1 MSSYVLL
8 SLERISTLVI
18 QKTYHQKHSFSHIN
32 CQLPK
37 KRDLKD
43 PQFKQK
49 VRTNKSSS
57 SMTYILFIFYNLKIL
72 SFTILDR
79 VKSSIFIIG
88 LLFGFVFFYIDMMT
102 VPVFLLLTLKL
113 REKYPYPEFFWSVF
127 SRIGT
132 EYGEILLISPYS
144 IQIWKNTDQKNSE
157 YTRFLRCVKIL
168 CVAMKRSNSIYCWA
182 NKRFFHIFHQ

>member
-18 QKTYHQKHSFSHIN
+18 QKTYHPKHSISHIN

-43 PQFKQK
+43 PQSKQK

-113 REKYPYPEFFWSVF
+113 RKRYPYPEFFWSVF

-132 EYGEILLISPYS
+132 EYGEILLISSYS
-144 IQIWKNTDQKNSE
+144 VQILENTDQKNSE
-157 YTRFLRCVKIL
+157 YAHFLRCVKIL

-182 NKRFFHIFHQ
+182 TKRFFHIFHQ